1 MKPATIIACTRIFT
15 ANTSS
20 RCRWRS
26 YSASPKRTSRAA
38 SSSSPSSGR
47 ARSRAPPWSRCGA
60 AMRRFSPST
69 IARCAASGAAT
80 ASTCVTA
87 SAPCAAVTVIRSA
100 SSFMMPN
107 RAAMQDLFDPVQEE
121 KVALGADAVGLR
133 RFASAI
139 EPEVVGALNGVGA
152 LAPFRNMGT
161 PGGYTM
167 SVVMTN
173 CGLAGWVTD
182 LSGYRYT
189 RQDPVS
195 GNPWPPMPAIFL
207 SLAMRA
213 AAVAGFANFLP
224 DACLINRYVPGAKLS
239 LHQDKNE
246 TDFTAPIVSV
256 SLGLPAKFLFGGLRR
271 NDRVTRVE
279 LGHGDVVVW
288 GPLRGLAS
296 RASGSRKAAT
306 IRVTARCRL
315 MNPARTIRDIFW
327 AKRRASEAWN
337 RMTSSSPTIGRPDAG
352 FLPPPSE

>member
-1 MKPATIIACTRIFT
+1 
-15 ANTSS
+15 
-20 RCRWRS
+20 
-26 YSASPKRTSRAA
+26 
-38 SSSSPSSGR
+38 
-47 ARSRAPPWSRCGA
+47 
-60 AMRRFSPST
+60 
-69 IARCAASGAAT
+69 
-80 ASTCVTA
+80 
-87 SAPCAAVTVIRSA
+87 
-100 SSFMMPN
+100 
-107 RAAMQDLFDPVQEE
+107 MQDLFDLDQEE
-121 KVALGADAVGLR
+121 KVALGADAVVLR
-133 RFASAI
+133 RFAWDI
-139 EPEVVGALNGVGA
+139 EAEVLAALHAVTT
-152 LAPFRNMGT
+152 LAPFRNMVT

-167 SVVMTN
+167 SVAMTN

-288 GPLRGLAS
+288 GRSARLAYHGVDTLKDGDHPATG
-296 RASGSRKAAT
+296 RCRFNLTFRKA
-306 IRVTARCRL
+306 L
-315 MNPARTIRDIFW
+315 
-327 AKRRASEAWN
+327 
-337 RMTSSSPTIGRPDAG
+337 
-352 FLPPPSE
+352 